1 MKTNKSKTM
10 PALGRGLSSLL
21 GENKTNLDNLIT
33 NNNLNYK
40 FNTIGIEL
48 VSPGPWQARKIFDNN
63 ELINLA
69 KSIKEHGIIQPIV
82 VIEDDNNKEK
92 FLIIAGERRWRAA
105 QIAKLH
111 EIPVIVQQ
119 NLEEKKIIEI
129 SLLENLQRTDLNPIE
144 EAKGYKN
151 LIEDHNYKQ
160 ETVALVVGK
169 SRPYV
174 ANLLRLLTLPEDIQ
188 NLIISDKLSIG
199 HVRPLIGRTD
209 AVSLAKEIVRRNFS
223 VREVETYIKS
233 LENKKSLSEKQNHYE
248 EIENKLTEK
257 IGLKIKI
264 QFNSKSEKGSI
275 KISCE
280 NLEQF
285 DDLIEKIK
293 NL

>member
-1 MKTNKSKTM
+1 M

-119 NLEEKKIIEI
+119 NLEEKKIH
-129 SLLENLQRTDLNPIE
+129 SFKT
-144 EAKGYKN
+144 
-151 LIEDHNYKQ
+151 
-160 ETVALVVGK
+160 
-169 SRPYV
+169 
-174 ANLLRLLTLPEDIQ
+174 
-188 NLIISDKLSIG
+188 
-199 HVRPLIGRTD
+199 
-209 AVSLAKEIVRRNFS
+209 
-223 VREVETYIKS
+223 
-233 LENKKSLSEKQNHYE
+233 
-248 EIENKLTEK
+248 
-257 IGLKIKI
+257 
-264 QFNSKSEKGSI
+264 
-275 KISCE
+275 
-280 NLEQF
+280 
-285 DDLIEKIK
+285 
-293 NL
+293 

>member
-69 KSIKEHGIIQPIV
+69 KSIKDHGIIQPIV

-160 ETVALVVGK
+160 QTVAVVVGK

-209 AVSLAKEIVRRNFS
+209 AVSLAKEIVRRKFS

-233 LENKKSLSEKQNHYE
+233 LENKKSLSEKQNNYE

-264 QFNSKSEKGSI
+264 QFNPKSEKGSI